1 MNVIKRAILYLKR
14 KKARALLL
22 FSLLFLM
29 SLSVLVGFSLKGS
42 TERELERLRLSM
54 ASGFVLKADTDNEM
68 YQERTDFGN
77 GASATHYAGP
87 TVTDEMVKKICSL
100 DGVEDYVVAGEAH
113 EAWTDVTLRP
123 GMYATLN
130 PNPNPNMDELIP
142 YTEEY
147 LTMRRH
153 SVSVYPCRNGERHK
167 NFRTG
172 ALSITDG
179 RNLEEDDRFKAVV
192 SDWLAEENGLSVG
205 DTLTLE
211 TKEGNYDFTKEPLKT
226 WGEPVEVEI
235 VGLFHANFSQAA
247 SDMTLEQCYVEN
259 IIYADRDTYIRLQDN
274 LKGHARYEDV
284 GEYYDKHTEVEFLVS
299 DPGQVDAIMEQV
311 RNMEGINLE
320 NMELEADSSAYEA
333 SAGPYRQVRF
343 FSLLLLALGLC
354 GMGMVLYL
362 LVRLWMQGRRRETGI
377 LRSVGIGRREILG
390 QMLAESFAVSL
401 AALVLAVFL
410 SGPAAEKCADMAERL
425 AAPKEGKEAYVVKVD
440 QYFMPQIAKT
450 SSDEVLLDGAVTGG
464 TIGFAALFVCG
475 ISGVSVLLSF
485 AKISGM
491 GIRELLQSE

>member
-1 MNVIKRAILYLKR
+1 MNAIKRAILYLKR

-29 SLSVLVGFSLKGS
+29 SLTVLVGFSLKGS

-113 EAWTDVTLRP
+113 EAWTDVTLRS

-130 PNPNPNMDELIP
+130 PDPNPNMDELIP

-153 SVSVYPCRNGERHK
+153 SVSVYPCRNGGRHK

-172 ALSITDG
+172 AFSIADG

-211 TKEGNYDFTKEPLKT
+211 TKEGNYDFTKEPLKI
-226 WGEPVEVEI
+226 WGESVEVEI
-235 VGLFHANFSQAA
+235 VGLFHANFSQPA

-259 IIYADRDTYIRLQDN
+259 IIYADQDTYIRLQDN

-311 RNMEGINLE
+311 RNLEGIDME

-333 SAGPYRQVRF
+333 SAVPYRQVRF
-343 FSLLLLALGLC
+343 FSLLLLVLVLC
-354 GMGMVLYL
+354 GMGIVLYL
-362 LVRLWMQGRRRETGI
+362 LGRLWMQGRRREIGI
-377 LRSVGIGRREILG
+377 LRSVGIGKGEILW
-390 QMLAESFAVSL
+390 QMLAESFAVSF
-401 AALVLAVFL
+401 AAIALAVLL
-410 SGPAAEKCADMAERL
+410 SGLAAEKCADAAERL
-425 AAPKEGKEAYVVKVD
+425 AAPKEGQEAYVVKED
-440 QYFMPQIAKT
+440 QYFMPQITKT
-450 SSDEVLLDGAVTGG
+450 SSDEVLLDGAVSSG

-475 ISGVSVLLSF
+475 ISGISVLLSF

-491 GIRELLQSE
+491 ETKRLLQSV